1 MNHSD
6 QKAAW
11 DQRWLTLKLPPLL
24 LVELVAAGIWSTS
37 ALLPM
42 LWVTPLR
49 WAVAAVF
56 GAAGLAVCVA
66 GVWAFRQARTT
77 VSPVA
82 PENASALVVRGIY
95 RWTRNPMY
103 LGFVLGLLG
112 WSLALGTW
120 SGVLWCAALVCYLQR
135 YQIRPEEAVL
145 RQKFGADYVAY
156 CAQVGRW
163 WGYGI

>member
-1 MNHSD
+1 MTHSH
-6 QKAAW
+6 QKAPW
-11 DQRWLTLKLPPLL
+11 DQRWLALKLPPLL
-24 LVELVAAGIWSTS
+24 LVALVAAGIWSTS
-37 ALLPM
+37 AWLPM

-49 WAVAAVF
+49 WVGAV
-56 GAAGLAVCVA
+56 GLGLAGLAVCVA

-77 VSPVA
+77 VSPVV

-103 LGFVLGLLG
+103 LGFVLGLLA

-120 SGVLWCAALVCYLQR
+120 SGVLWCAALVGYLQR
-135 YQIRPEEAVL
+135 YQIRPEEVVL
-145 RQKFGADYVAY
+145 RQKFGPGYVAY

-163 WGYGI
+163 WGRGM

>member
-1 MNHSD
+1 MHYPTGM
-6 QKAAW
+6 QP
-11 DQRWLTLKLPPLL
+11 DQRWLALKLPPLL
-24 LVELVAAGIWSTS
+24 LVAGVAVGIWST
-37 ALLPM
+37 AAVWPLLLPV
-42 LWVTPLR
+42 WLR
-49 WAVAAVF
+49 LTVAAVLC
-56 GAAGLAVCVA
+56 AAGLGACVA
-66 GVWAFRQARTT
+66 GVCAFRQARTT

-82 PENASALVVRGIY
+82 PDNASALVVRGIY

-120 SGVLWCAALVCYLQR
+120 SGVLWCAALVGYLQR

-163 WGYGI
+163 WGRGM

>member
-11 DQRWLTLKLPPLL
+11 DQRWLALKLPPLL
-24 LVELVAAGIWSTS
+24 LVALVAAGIWSTS

-42 LWVTPLR
+42 QWVTPLR

-56 GAAGLAVCVA
+56 GAAGLTVCVA

-112 WSLALGTW
+112 W
-120 SGVLWCAALVCYLQR
+120 
-135 YQIRPEEAVL
+135 
-145 RQKFGADYVAY
+145 
-156 CAQVGRW
+156 
-163 WGYGI
+163 